1 MAYSAG
7 TNNETTYEGIRMV
20 EDVSDIIGLI
30 SPYDTPVYSSLSK
43 PDCHNRLVEWQE
55 DELRPPA
62 ANANVEGADTTLGV
76 VGIPT
81 EKNNRTQIFEES
93 ARVSD
98 SIEATDFY
106 GRASEMDYQI
116 MKKGREL
123 RRDIEYTLVGVGIL
137 QIPVVGSAAVARQ
150 MGGVQYYIDSTTTD
164 ENSGTPRDFTEAQVL
179 AVHQLCWA
187 AGGDP
192 NVLFVTG
199 SHSIRVAN
207 FAYASGRQRD
217 IGNET
222 RLMNVV
228 DLYVS
233 PFGELSVVTNRWQKA
248 TDALLLEMA
257 RWDVPTLRSM
267 RTVPLAKTG
276 SNEKVLLD
284 CELSLRHENSKA
296 SGLITDLNAV

>member
-1 MAYSAG
+1 MAYTAG
-7 TNNETTYEGIRMV
+7 TDRETTYEAIRMI

-30 SPYDTPVYSSLSK
+30 SPYDTPVYSTLSK

-62 ANANVEGADTTLGV
+62 ANAHVEGADTTIQV
-76 VGIPT
+76 VGIPSMQD
-81 EKNNRTQIFEES
+81 NRTQIFEES

-98 SIEATDFY
+98 SVEAVDFY

-123 RRDIEYTLVGVGIL
+123 RRDIEYTLVGVGVT
-137 QIPVVGSAAVARQ
+137 QIKVVGSASVARQ
-150 MGGVQYYIDSTTTD
+150 MAGVQKQIHADVTD
-164 ENSGTPRDFTEAQVL
+164 ENSGTLRDFTEAQVL
-179 AVHQLCWA
+179 AVHQLCWGE
-187 AGGDP
+187 GGDP
-192 NVLFVTG
+192 NILYVTG

-207 FAYASGRQRD
+207 FAYASGRERD

-233 PFGELSVVTNRWQKA
+233 PFGELSVVTNRWQKS
-248 TDALLLEMA
+248 TDAILMETA
-257 RWDVPTLRSM
+257 RWDLPMLRSM

-284 CELSLRHENSKA
+284 CELTCRHENFKS
-296 SGLITDLNAV
+296 SGLITDLNTV